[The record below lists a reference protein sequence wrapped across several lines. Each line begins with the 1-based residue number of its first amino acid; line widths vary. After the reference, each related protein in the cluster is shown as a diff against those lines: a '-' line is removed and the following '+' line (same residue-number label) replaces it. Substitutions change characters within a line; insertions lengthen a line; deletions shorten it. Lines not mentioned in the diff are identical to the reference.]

1 MKKLLFPIF
10 ILLVAASC
18 ATVKVSSDFD
28 KTAQFPGYKTYAFT
42 PEVPNLNV
50 EELNRKRLIT
60 AVENELSLKGFTKS
74 DNPDVLIDIKITGEK
89 KQTATA
95 TSTGGYG
102 GYYGGYRYGWGGGM
116 GTTTVSYDSYVEGTL
131 FVEMID
137 ANKKELVWQG
147 RGVGTID
154 PTASADKREKNINYA
169 VKQIF
174 TQYPPKMK

>member
-1 MKKLLFPIF
+1 MKKFLLPIF

-18 ATVKVSSDFD
+18 ATIKVSSDFD
-28 KTAQFPGYKTYAFT
+28 KSAQFSGYKTYSFT
-42 PEVPNLNV
+42 PEALNINI

-60 AVENELSLKGFTKS
+60 AIENELSLKGFTKS
-74 DNPDVLIDIKITGEK
+74 DNPDVLIELKITGEK

-116 GTTTVSYDSYVEGTL
+116 GTTTINYDSYLEGTI
-131 FVEMID
+131 FIEMID
-137 ANKKELVWQG
+137 AAKKELVWQG

-154 PTASADKREKNINYA
+154 PEASAKKREQNINYA

-174 TQYPPKMK
+174 TKYPPVIK